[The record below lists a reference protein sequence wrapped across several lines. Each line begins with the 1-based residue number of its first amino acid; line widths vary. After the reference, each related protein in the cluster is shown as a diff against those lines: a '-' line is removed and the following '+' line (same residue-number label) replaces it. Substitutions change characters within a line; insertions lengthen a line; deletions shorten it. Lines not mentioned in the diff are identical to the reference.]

1 MMKLELYMGKS
12 IRHKLEAKFRQG
24 LLDYTKAPDFLQN
37 KWARKNF
44 SWGKFRKLRLA
55 KKLKDLDKDL

>member
-1 MMKLELYMGKS
+1 MSKS

-24 LLDYTKAPDFLQN
+24 LLDYEKAPTSLLN

-44 SWGKFRKLRLA
+44 DWGKFRKLRLA
-55 KKLKDLDKDL
+55 KRLKDLDR

>member
-1 MMKLELYMGKS
+1 MKLELYMAKS

-24 LLDYTKAPDFLQN
+24 LLDYEKAPDFLQN

>member
-1 MMKLELYMGKS
+1 MGKS

-24 LLDYTKAPDFLQN
+24 LLDYKNAPDFLQN

-44 SWGKFRKLRLA
+44 DWGKFRKLRLT
-55 KKLKDLDKDL
+55 KRLKDLDRDI